1 MGAKRRS
8 TLRLQG
14 AFGRPP
20 VGAGY
25 EKSPRIREGFAY
37 EIMFAAQV
45 RLLVG
50 DQVGQAGGDGEQ
62 HHELAQERCHGATE
76 PRKADSR
83 GLSCHQGETRQRATA
98 EDAMAHTA
106 IAIASRATNPT
117 SMVIG
122 VWFPW
127 ICFTFVAAFI
137 LTRHPF
143 SLA

>member
-1 MGAKRRS
+1 MVLPNHA
-8 TLRLQG
+8 RLMAG
-14 AFGRPP
+14 VRAATRVKP
-20 VGAGY
+20 VSDA
-25 EKSPRIREGFAY
+25 
-37 EIMFAAQV
+37 V
-45 RLLVG
+45 
-50 DQVGQAGGDGEQ
+50 
-62 HHELAQERCHGATE
+62 
-76 PRKADSR
+76 
-83 GLSCHQGETRQRATA
+83 A

-106 IAIASRATNPT
+106 IAIANKATNPT